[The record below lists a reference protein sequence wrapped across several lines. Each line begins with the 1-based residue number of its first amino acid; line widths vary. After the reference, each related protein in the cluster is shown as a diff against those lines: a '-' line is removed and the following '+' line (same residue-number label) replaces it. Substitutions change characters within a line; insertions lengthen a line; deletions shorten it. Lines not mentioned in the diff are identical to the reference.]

1 MVLFYK
7 GDPAAVT
14 LPLHSTPMDEASD
27 VRGSVG
33 MQFVTPVIGN
43 PPHAAGQTLPSHT
56 ADARS
61 LHFTM
66 VVPGYTIVY
75 YGTTMV

>member
-1 MVLFYK
+1 
-7 GDPAAVT
+7 
-14 LPLHSTPMDEASD
+14 MDEASD

-43 PPHAAGQTLPSHT
+43 PPPHAAGQTLPSHT

-61 LHFTM
+61 LQNK
-66 VVPGYTIVY
+66 
-75 YGTTMV
+75 